1 MSELICPCGH
11 SAHNHGNNGCLAG
24 WPVKFT
30 CDCTN
35 KHADAILEVQR
46 AQAIAHLRELANRL
60 NGLIPGFTEW
70 RERMREIFMVAD
82 AYRAIGI
89 LPERK

>member
-1 MSELICPCGH
+1 
-11 SAHNHGNNGCLAG
+11 
-24 WPVKFT
+24 
-30 CDCTN
+30 
-35 KHADAILEVQR
+35 
-46 AQAIAHLRELANRL
+46 LANRL